1 MTREEYN
8 KFIDNLEKDTFNNSK
23 VGLLCLLIAIKR
35 EMEVGSSIDKIKDLL
50 FNPDVNPYDIEHIY
64 SRSKFMEESL
74 VPKEDRPVY
83 NAIGNLVILE
93 REINRAMGRNY
104 ALFPAQK
111 DKPEYY
117 HKTNYHR
124 KDKRCFC

>member
-1 MTREEYN
+1 
-8 KFIDNLEKDTFNNSK
+8 
-23 VGLLCLLIAIKR
+23 
-35 EMEVGSSIDKIKDLL
+35 MEVGSSIDKIKDLL

-111 DKPEYY
+111 HKPEYY
-117 HKTNYHR
+117 HKTNYTVA
-124 KDKRCFC
+124 KDVIQNLKSWGKNEIVSREKAEEQLLIDLLSIN